1 VHISST
7 AITPLVGVLLQ
18 LGGASLLVGFFALL
32 RRFVFRRP
40 YFSSWVAAWACIS
53 LGILALVIRDLIAAG
68 AANLPDDALQIRLL
82 YFIYQSGKLLAFV
95 FFLRGTMAYVG
106 GGRPAGGWLAGR
118 WMIVGAV
125 GLAAL
130 SAGVARSGLNEMVI
144 WQSLIAVPMLGYCGS
159 ALLWLPGSR
168 RTMGTVATGAGFSML
183 AGLWLVYGG
192 AFALAIGRV
201 QSPLA
206 SIARTFVTLNP
217 YCDLL
222 IDVLLGYGMVVLLM
236 EDARREVTDAQA
248 ELRMSHDRLSRAAM
262 FDSLTDSLN
271 RRAFVEGV
279 GLEMARATFG
289 TVIMADI
296 DNLKLVNDE
305 HGHTVGDMVIRR
317 CADVLRGALRPYD
330 KLYRW
335 GGDEFLLVIPSAHPH
350 DMMDRLRASVELA
363 DILQSPMDDRRVRL
377 EVSIGAADYASAE
390 EINAAIDRADLAMY
404 EDKARRKGQPRNS
417 PAALRLSHIRS
428 IS

>member
-1 VHISST
+1 
-7 AITPLVGVLLQ
+7 
-18 LGGASLLVGFFALL
+18 
-32 RRFVFRRP
+32 
-40 YFSSWVAAWACIS
+40 
-53 LGILALVIRDLIAAG
+53 
-68 AANLPDDALQIRLL
+68 
-82 YFIYQSGKLLAFV
+82 
-95 FFLRGTMAYVG
+95 
-106 GGRPAGGWLAGR
+106 
-118 WMIVGAV
+118 
-125 GLAAL
+125 
-130 SAGVARSGLNEMVI
+130 
-144 WQSLIAVPMLGYCGS
+144 
-159 ALLWLPGSR
+159 
-168 RTMGTVATGAGFSML
+168 
-183 AGLWLVYGG
+183 
-192 AFALAIGRV
+192 
-201 QSPLA
+201 
-206 SIARTFVTLNP
+206 
-217 YCDLL
+217 
-222 IDVLLGYGMVVLLM
+222 
-236 EDARREVTDAQA
+236 
-248 ELRMSHDRLSRAAM
+248 MSHDRLSRAAM